1 MNSNTNWSGLP
12 ATAGRSTQSAN
23 ASPSG
28 SRRPRSSTSRH
39 VHAAPFDAGRVVSL
53 PLYRAQR
60 RRATIAAQKH
70 ARRRTVVAVVLCL
83 AGIVGAV
90 LTVEREVQMQRLEAR
105 RG

>member
-1 MNSNTNWSGLP
+1 
-12 ATAGRSTQSAN
+12 
-23 ASPSG
+23 
-28 SRRPRSSTSRH
+28 
-39 VHAAPFDAGRVVSL
+39 VVSL

-70 ARRRTVVAVVLCL
+70 ARRRAVIAVALCL

-90 LTVEREVQMQRLEAR
+90 LTVEREVRIQAQEVR